1 VHFTER
7 ENMSWNKW
15 SIGAAAL
22 ALSFAAQAGSN
33 GVVVTVAPEK
43 PSLGRSDDVVV
54 TVTFTNT
61 SGSPQYVLKSHTPFG
76 EIEAPMFDVTRD
88 GTRVRYLGAIAKR
101 PAPLAADYFL
111 LKPGAS
117 HSVRVELSA
126 LYDMATTGDYEI
138 RYHAASPQLFFD
150 GAGASGLS
158 AAKANAG
165 ASELASD
172 AATVWIDGA
181 RPRGSR
187 DETLTLEEMK
197 AQAQPQPAAAGL
209 SFNKCTASQQ
219 ADITQAVSAGLSMAS
234 NGDAYMAKGSMGTRY
249 TKWFGAV
256 DSTRVSTVKAHFAA
270 LKDAFSTKPITV
282 DCGCKKTYYAYVYPT
297 QPYVIYVCKA
307 FWSAPMTGTDS
318 KGGTLVHEMS
328 HFNVVASTDDWV
340 YGQSGAASL
349 AISDPA
355 KAIDNADSHEYFG
368 ENTPALQ

>member
-1 VHFTER
+1 
-7 ENMSWNKW
+7 MSWNKW
-15 SIGAAAL
+15 SLGAAAL

-88 GTRVRYLGAIAKR
+88 GARVRYLGAIAKR
-101 PAPLAADYFL
+101 GAPLAADYFL

-117 HSVRVELSA
+117 HSVKVELSA

-138 RYHAASPQLFFD
+138 RYHAASPQLFAD
-150 GAGASGLS
+150 AGSAAGSHLS
-158 AAKANAG
+158 AAKGDA
-165 ASELASD
+165 ASAELASE

-187 DETLTLEEMK
+187 EETLTLAEMK

-219 ADITQAVSAGLSMAS
+219 ADITQAVSAGLSMATS
-234 NGDAYMAKGSMGTRY
+234 GDAYMAKGSMGPRY
-249 TKWFGAV
+249 TKWFGTV
-256 DSTRVSTVKAHFAA
+256 DATRVSTVKAHFAA
-270 LKDAFSTKPITV
+270 LKDAFATKPITV

-297 QPYVIYVCKA
+297 QPYTIYVCKA

>member
-1 VHFTER
+1 
-7 ENMSWNKW
+7 MSWNKLKW

-22 ALSFAAQAGSN
+22 ALSFTAQAGSN

-43 PSLGRSDDVVV
+43 PSLGKSDDVVV

-61 SGSPQYVLKSHTPFG
+61 SGNPQYVLKSHTPFG

-101 PAPLAADYFL
+101 AAPTSADYFL

-117 HSVRVELSA
+117 HSVKVELSA

-138 RYHAASPQLFFD
+138 RYHAASPQLF
-150 GAGASGLS
+150 AGG
-158 AAKANAG
+158 
-165 ASELASD
+165 SELASE
-172 AATVWIDGA
+172 AATVWIDGV

-197 AQAQPQPAAAGL
+197 AQATPQPAAAGL

-219 ADITQAVSAGLSMAS
+219 ADITQAVSASLSMATG
-234 NGDAYMAKGSMGTRY
+234 GDAYMAKGSMGPRY

-256 DSTRVSTVKAHFAA
+256 DSARVSTVKAHFAA
-270 LKDAFSTKPITV
+270 LKDAFATKPITV

-297 QPYVIYVCKA
+297 QPYTIYVCKA

-328 HFNVVASTDDWV
+328 HFNVVAGTDDWV